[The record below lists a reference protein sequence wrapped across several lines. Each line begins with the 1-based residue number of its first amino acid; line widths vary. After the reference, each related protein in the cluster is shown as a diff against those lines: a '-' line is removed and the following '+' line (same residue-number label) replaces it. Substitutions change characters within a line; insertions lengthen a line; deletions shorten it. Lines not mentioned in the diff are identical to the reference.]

1 MFIYR
6 IYKINERGQIAF
18 REDMAIDIDTADA
31 FARAEAAAVDCVVE
45 LWRGSNLL
53 ATFRPPEPTRS

>member
-6 IYKINERGQIAF
+6 TYKINERSQVVF
-18 REDMAIDIDTADA
+18 REDMAIDIDTPDA
-31 FARAEAAAVDCVVE
+31 ITRAEAAAVDCVVE

-53 ATFRPPEPTRS
+53 ATLRSLKPTRS